1 MANTSIYAAFERM
14 WQHVVTRLSDKAD
27 INHAHDEYA
36 TVEDFNEFG
45 TEVGT
50 SFIEIGDAIED
61 IIDGT
66 TPVAKATHSS
76 TADSA
81 TTATKATQDAKG
93 NVIDTTYATNASVNQ
108 IATNAQSYIDEAIN
122 TLAANVAY
130 IDENDNETVTLS
142 VDLDVL
148 ASLIGGDA

>member
-1 MANTSIYAAFERM
+1 MANASLYAAFERF
-14 WQHVVTRLSDKAD
+14 WQHVVTRLSDKSD
-27 INHAHDEYA
+27 INHTHDEYV
-36 TVEDFNEFG
+36 TSGELDEVT

-50 SFIEIGDAIED
+50 VIGKIL
-61 IIDGT
+61 DGT
-66 TPVAKATHSS
+66 TVVPKSEHAVN
-76 TADSA
+76 ADSA
-81 TTATKATQDAKG
+81 TTATKATQDG
-93 NVIDTTYATNASVNQ
+93 NGKVISTTYATNETVNQ
-108 IATNAQSYIDEAIN
+108 VATNAQSYTDEAIN

>member
-14 WQHVVTRLSDKAD
+14 WQHVVTRLSDKSD
-27 INHAHDEYA
+27 INHTHDEYY
-36 TVEDFNEFG
+36 
-45 TEVGT
+45 TEGEIDSKLSSINT
-50 SFIEIGDAIED
+50 SINNIKN
-61 IIDGT
+61 GT
-66 TPVAKATHSS
+66 TVVPKSEHANI
-76 TADSA
+76 ADSA

-93 NVIDTTYATNASVNQ
+93 NVIDTTYATNANVNQ
-108 IATNAQSYIDEAIN
+108 IASNAQSYIDQAIN

>member
-1 MANTSIYAAFERM
+1 MANTSLYAAFERF
-14 WQHVVTRLSDKAD
+14 WQHVVTRLSDKSD
-27 INHAHDEYA
+27 INHTHDEYV
-36 TVEDFNEFG
+36 TSGELDEIT

-50 SFIEIGDAIED
+50 VIGKIL
-61 IIDGT
+61 DGT
-66 TPVAKATHSS
+66 TVVPKAEHAVN
-76 TADSA
+76 ADSA

-108 IATNAQSYIDEAIN
+108 VATNAQSYTDEAIN

-148 ASLIGGDA
+148 SELVGGDV